1 MISELSP
8 NSLSD
13 KVMAKARINRLTR
26 YCSMFV
32 ILLCYS
38 LSGSRASAQERL
50 CDSSFEDCR
59 TPIWDLINNEQQEID
74 VAFWFMQDTSYA
86 NMIVNRFN
94 AGVKVRVIV
103 DPRANS
109 SEAGNQQ
116 ILNQLAAAGIP
127 MRYKVADCIL
137 HWKMMLFA
145 GQNTVQFSGADFGP
159 FFFVPATP
167 YQNYIDES
175 IYFGSDAA
183 IVNSFKTQFDNL
195 WTDTVHYGNY
205 ANITGTPTRAYP
217 TYTIASD
224 LNFPPDNSNPL
235 NDFGGR
241 TVQVMGQETQKIDA
255 DIYRITNTMFTNA
268 SINAVA
274 RGVPMRLLM
283 EPEEYRN
290 PARLW
295 DSYNVDLMY
304 MAGVQIKQT
313 KHQGLNHEKAMLL
326 YGQGMTVFGSS
337 NWTGPSAN
345 CQAEH
350 NY

>member
-1 MISELSP
+1 MVKTSFA
-8 NSLSD
+8 SL
-13 KVMAKARINRLTR
+13 ARYFFIAAL
-26 YCSMFV
+26 
-32 ILLCYS
+32 LLCC
-38 LSGSRASAQERL
+38 LLRGRPAPAQERL

-109 SEAGNQQ
+109 SYPGNQQ
-116 ILNQLAAAGIP
+116 ILAQLAAAGIP

-145 GQNTVQFSGADFGP
+145 GQNTVQFSGADYGP

-175 IYFGSDAA
+175 IYFTTDAA
-183 IVNSFKTQFDNL
+183 VLNSFKTEYDNL
-195 WTDTVHYGNY
+195 WTDTVNYGNY
-205 ANITGTPTRAYP
+205 ANISGSLARSYP
-217 TYTIASD
+217 TYPILSD
-224 LNFPPDNSNPL
+224 LNFPPDNTNPL
-235 NDFGGR
+235 NDFGSR
-241 TVQVMGQETQKIDA
+241 TVSVINQENQRIDA

-274 RGVPMRLLM
+274 RGVPMRLLT

-326 YGQGMTVFGSS
+326 YGQ
-337 NWTGPSAN
+337 
-345 CQAEH
+345 
-350 NY
+350 